1 VPTPEP
7 PPRRD
12 SPRSRYRLELEAKPS
27 GVPADVRLR
36 RALKVLL
43 RAFGLRCVWAREVR
57 PGDDGATAPGGGRDG

>member
-12 SPRSRYRLELEAKPS
+12 SLRSRYRLELEAKPA

-43 RAFGLRCVWAREVR
+43 RAFGLRCVWVREVG
-57 PGDDGATAPGGGRDG
+57 PGDDKE